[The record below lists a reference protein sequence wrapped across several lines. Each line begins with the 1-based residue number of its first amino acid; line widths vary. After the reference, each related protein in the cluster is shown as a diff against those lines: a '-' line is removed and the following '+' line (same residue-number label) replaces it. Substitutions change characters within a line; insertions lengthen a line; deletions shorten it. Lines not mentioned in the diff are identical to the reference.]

1 MVGLSNQALKELA
14 RYRATIVQQGEI
26 FWVPRQLARYRKSTK
41 PERPWLVVAVD
52 AAQAHLVPGTSRRA
66 RAPRLVIKAGETDLP
81 ERTQFDF
88 SMSVAVNLIDLAE
101 QARAA
106 AELPAA
112 RWPEV
117 VQRVDR
123 SNLVVVKRLVRR

>member
-14 RYRATIVQQGEI
+14 QYRATIVQPGEI
-26 FWVPRQLARYRKSTK
+26 FWVPKELARYRKSTK

-66 RAPRLVIKAGETDLP
+66 RAPRLVVKAGETDLP
-81 ERTQFDF
+81 EPTQFDF
-88 SMSVAVNLIDLAE
+88 SMSVAVNLIALAE
-101 QARAA
+101 QARTA

-117 VQRVDR
+117 IARVDR
-123 SNLVVVKRLVRR
+123 SNLVAVKRLVPR